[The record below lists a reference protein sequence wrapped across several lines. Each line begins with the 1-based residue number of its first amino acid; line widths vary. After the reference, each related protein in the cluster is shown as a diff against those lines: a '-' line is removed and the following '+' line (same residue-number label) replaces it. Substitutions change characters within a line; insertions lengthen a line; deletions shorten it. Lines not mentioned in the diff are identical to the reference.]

1 MIRRIW
7 AIVSEADFYAFRDRA
22 RKSNLEM
29 GPALAALVHLYAKG
43 GDFDLAEH
51 RNYYSQIVTGVDYVK
66 EHRLDEVDKGLVGEK
81 INKPK
86 EKKDEAK
93 A

>member
-7 AIVSEADFYAFRDRA
+7 AIVSEVDFYAFRDRA
-22 RKSNLEM
+22 RKSNLKM

-43 GDFDLAEH
+43 ADFDLTAH
-51 RNYYSQIVTGVDYVK
+51 KGYYDHVIAGVDYVK
-66 EHRLDEVDKGLVGEK
+66 EHRLDEVDKALVGEK
-81 INKPK
+81 INKSK
-86 EKKDEAK
+86 EKKNETK